1 MAILETMQYLIV
13 CKQISCNILKMKLP
27 TNYSLTNQMYNHLTV
42 WKQMTDVKLN
52 C

>member
-1 MAILETMQYLIV
+1 MDHLYIYCVIV
-13 CKQISCNILKMKLP
+13 IFTIPSTIQIEMF
-27 TNYSLTNQMYNHLTV
+27 NHLTV